1 MLKRIASESIARNPV
16 LSEENPEQIYT
27 KTQNLRNT
35 SASAS
40 ATSAQ
45 QQSTRLPVDIGIS
58 SLPQE
63 CFLTAAFPLQYP
75 SKSAFNPNQR
85 TIDTVTKGDI
95 PIIYVG
101 VRILPNGDVK
111 ASERSLESISS
122 SRSKDQMTI
131 ANNEKKDESPKTT
144 QISVK
149 KLAKAIDV
157 CGDMG
162 LWVEW
167 IRSEQRKRKN

>member
-1 MLKRIASESIARNPV
+1 MLQRVASERTSRNPV
-16 LSEENPEQIYT
+16 LSEENPEQIHT

-45 QQSTRLPVDIGIS
+45 QQSTKLPVDIGIS

-63 CFLTAAFPLQYP
+63 CFLTAAFPLQCP
-75 SKSAFNPNQR
+75 SNSAFNPNQP
-85 TIDTVTKGDI
+85 TTDTATKGNV

-122 SRSKDQMTI
+122 RAKDQMTI
-131 ANNEKKDESPKTT
+131 ASTEKKDEILKTT
-144 QISVK
+144 HINVK

-167 IRSEQRKRKN
+167 IRGEQRKRKN